1 MQNVFSR
8 YFCYH
13 LWSIINGFWHEDKI
27 ERYRKET
34 KRKWDIRSWLPI
46 VQVRVALKKTMGHSD
61 LCFKIPSVIIQ
72 NHLGPSF
79 VILMLSYLKLANSQT
94 KWENN
99 KKRKNDV
106 ETLANAYSFQ
116 VAWKIISLQMLIH
129 VKLQLSAQLELINL
143 HSTHEQAEVFVFIQ
157 SLFHLLI
164 FSFISCYLIEMKWN
178 YDYW

>member
-1 MQNVFSR
+1 
-8 YFCYH
+8 
-13 LWSIINGFWHEDKI
+13 
-27 ERYRKET
+27 
-34 KRKWDIRSWLPI
+34 
-46 VQVRVALKKTMGHSD
+46 MGHSD
-61 LCFKIPSVIIQ
+61 LCFKIPNVIIQ
-72 NHLGPSF
+72 NHLGPLF

-143 HSTHEQAEVFVFIQ
+143 HSTHEQVEVFVFIQ
-157 SLFHLLI
+157 SFFHLLI
-164 FSFISCYLIEMKWN
+164 FSFISCYLIEVKWN